1 MLARLAVEQ
10 QAGRLRIAPVS
21 IVTTSENLLPEHR
34 AAISAGFGVPI
45 VNTFGSTEGL
55 VGVSA
60 PDAEELV
67 FNSDLCI
74 VELVDEHNEPVPPGT
89 PSAKVLLTNLSNRVQ
104 PLIRY
109 ELTDRFV
116 EQPPAP
122 DHGHLRATVEGR
134 ADEVLRFGDVDIH
147 PLVIRSVLVKTPE
160 VTEYQVRQTA
170 TGIDVA
176 IVVGGSV
183 DTADL
188 EGRLHAALATR
199 GLHRCACRG
208 RRRAPPR
215 PPR

>member
-1 MLARLAVEQ
+1 M
-10 QAGRLRIAPVS
+10 
-21 IVTTSENLLPEHR
+21 
-34 AAISAGFGVPI
+34 PI

-67 FNSDLCI
+67 FNTDLCI
-74 VELVDEHNEPVPPGT
+74 VELVDEHNKPVPPGT
-89 PSAKVLLTNLSNRVQ
+89 PSAKVLLTNLYNRAQ

-147 PLVIRSVLVKTPE
+147 PLVIRQVLVKTPE
-160 VTEYQVRQTA
+160 VIEYQVRQTA

-176 IVVGGSV
+176 VVV
-183 DTADL
+183 
-188 EGRLHAALATR
+188 EGRVDVGALAAALRVRARPR
-199 GLHRCACRG
+199 GLLRCPCCGRG
-208 RRRAPPR
+208 GV
-215 PPR
+215 